1 MIHYFVPEE
10 AAFTI
15 RRFLELRGE
24 GLRDRF
30 HPTTYASLWRG
41 GSLPAGVHVFAAI
54 DQLTATERRTSVE
67 LWETLREAP
76 PGVRLLNHPARAL
89 TRLPLLELLAA
100 EGTNRF
106 RATRASGSLSG
117 LQFPVFVREENRH
130 NGALTELLEG
140 HRSLT
145 WALRRLRWKGYRP
158 DELLVVEFCDTA
170 DAEGVYRKHAAFI
183 VGNRIVPKSLRFSNH
198 WMVKATHTGWTERRV
213 DEELAYLRD
222 NPHEERLREIARRA
236 HIEYGRFD
244 YSLLEDD
251 LQVWEINTNPT
262 VGPGPRHT
270 PRAPRDRYWEL
281 RQPGKRLFRTRFRR
295 AWQALDVDHENPE
308 TITYAVPT
316 GRRVRIAAERRL
328 RSLRASRLRLTDR
341 AARLGLTKPFR
352 AWFDRRV
359 NDATQVGS
367 PE

>member
-15 RRFLELRGE
+15 RRYLELRGE
-24 GLRDRF
+24 GLRNRIV
-30 HPTTYASLWRG
+30 PTTYASLWRG
-41 GSLPAGVHVFAAI
+41 DSLAAGVHVFSAI
-54 DQLTATERRTSVE
+54 DQLTATERRTAVE
-67 LWETLREAP
+67 LWERLQEASP
-76 PGVRLLNHPARAL
+76 ESRLLNHPARVL
-89 TRLPLLELLAA
+89 TRLPLLELLAS
-100 EGTNRF
+100 EGDNRF
-106 RATRASGSLSG
+106 RAYRATDTSGHLR
-117 LQFPVFVREENRH
+117 FPVFVREENRH

-158 DELLVVEFCDTA
+158 EELLVVEFCDTA

-183 VGNRIVPKSLRFSNH
+183 VGDRIVPKSLRFSNH

-244 YSLLEDD
+244 YSLLEGD

-281 RQPGKRLFRTRFRR
+281 RQPGKHLFRQRYRR
-295 AWQALDVDHENPE
+295 AWLALVVDQADPE
-308 TITYAVPT
+308 QITYDIST
-316 GRRVRIAAERRL
+316 GPRVRIAAERRI
-328 RSLRASRLRLTDR
+328 RSLRASRRRLTDR

-352 AWFDRRV
+352 TWFDRRV
-359 NDATQVGS
+359 SDATQVG
-367 PE
+367 